1 MEHWITDLLT
11 VSFELIGMLGKVF
24 RLRGSNFR
32 MLPNPTLDPWVKK
45 PRPGGPS
52 HWKIGNLLQ
61 VFQNKVTDLS
71 MKTGITASTT
81 IISRYWEPL
90 VLPEMDEFKLQ
101 LIKRELLHDTVDEIT
116 KYLLSLKQSDVLSV
130 LVWHIERVAA
140 HLEDQKSPINT
151 ISFTSMNS
159 AEVLMN
165 YYFDIIRPEVISC
178 KSDGEIKMLSDTDQE
193 QRNGIWLAL
202 MFRMLCWLML
212 HDFDSTDINLVD
224 SDLKGSRMPIY
235 IG

>member
-1 MEHWITDLLT
+1 
-11 VSFELIGMLGKVF
+11 
-24 RLRGSNFR
+24 
-32 MLPNPTLDPWVKK
+32 MLPNPTVDPWVKK
-45 PRPGGPS
+45 PRPGRPS
-52 HWKIGNLLQ
+52 HWKISNLLQ
-61 VFQNKVTDLS
+61 VFGKRVNDLWNKIDVTESIPIVKRRWDVLARLPDL
-71 MKTGITASTT
+71 
-81 IISRYWEPL
+81 
-90 VLPEMDEFKLQ
+90 DEFRLTWTT
-101 LIKRELLHDTVDEIT
+101 RELLHDTVDEMT
-116 KYLLSLKQSDVLSV
+116 EHLLSLKQSDVLSV
-130 LVWHIERVAA
+130 LLWHIERVAA

-178 KSDGEIKMLSDTDQE
+178 KSDGEIKMLSATEQE

>member
-1 MEHWITDLLT
+1 
-11 VSFELIGMLGKVF
+11 
-24 RLRGSNFR
+24 
-32 MLPNPTLDPWVKK
+32 MLPNPTVDPWVKK
-45 PRPGGPS
+45 PRPGRPS
-52 HWKIGNLLQ
+52 HWKISNLLQ
-61 VFQNKVTDLS
+61 VFGKRVNDLWNKIDVTESIPIVKRRWDVLARLPDL
-71 MKTGITASTT
+71 
-81 IISRYWEPL
+81 
-90 VLPEMDEFKLQ
+90 DEFRLTWTT
-101 LIKRELLHDTVDEIT
+101 RELLHDTVDEMT
-116 KYLLSLKQSDVLSV
+116 EHLLSLKQSDVLSV
-130 LVWHIERVAA
+130 LLWHIERVAA
-140 HLEDQKSPINT
+140 HLKDQKSPINT

-178 KSDGEIKMLSDTDQE
+178 KSDGEIKMLSDTEQE

>member
-1 MEHWITDLLT
+1 
-11 VSFELIGMLGKVF
+11 
-24 RLRGSNFR
+24 
-32 MLPNPTLDPWVKK
+32 MLPNPTMDPWVKK

-52 HWKIGNLLQ
+52 HWKIGNLLR
-61 VFQNKVTDLS
+61 VFENKVKGLS
-71 MKTGITASTT
+71 KKTGITDSTK
-81 IISRYWEPL
+81 IINRCWESL
-90 VLPEMDEFKLQ
+90 VLSELDEFKLP
-101 LIKRELLHDTVDEIT
+101 LIKRELFHDTVDEMT
-116 KYLLSLKQSDVLSV
+116 QHLLSLKQSEVLSV

-151 ISFTSMNS
+151 ISFTSMDS

-178 KSDGEIKMLSDTDQE
+178 KSDGDIKMLSDTEKE

-212 HDFDSTDINLVD
+212 HDFDSTHINLVD

>member
-1 MEHWITDLLT
+1 
-11 VSFELIGMLGKVF
+11 
-24 RLRGSNFR
+24 
-32 MLPNPTLDPWVKK
+32 MLPNPTVDPWVKK
-45 PRPGGPS
+45 PRPGRPS
-52 HWKIGNLLQ
+52 HWKISNLLQ
-61 VFQNKVTDLS
+61 VFGKRVNDLWNKIDVTESIPIVKRRWDVLARLPDL
-71 MKTGITASTT
+71 
-81 IISRYWEPL
+81 
-90 VLPEMDEFKLQ
+90 DEFRLTWTT
-101 LIKRELLHDTVDEIT
+101 RELLHDTVDEMT
-116 KYLLSLKQSDVLSV
+116 EHLLSLKQSDVLSV
-130 LVWHIERVAA
+130 LLWHIERVAA

-178 KSDGEIKMLSDTDQE
+178 KSNSETKMLSDTDQE
-193 QRNGIWLAL
+193 RRNGIWLAL

>member
-1 MEHWITDLLT
+1 
-11 VSFELIGMLGKVF
+11 
-24 RLRGSNFR
+24 
-32 MLPNPTLDPWVKK
+32 MLPNPTMDPWVKK

-61 VFQNKVTDLS
+61 VFEKKITDLEF
-71 MKTGITASTT
+71 KTGITASTT
-81 IISRYWEPL
+81 IISRYWEPT
-90 VLPEMDEFKLQ
+90 VLPKLDEFKLPSIEQ
-101 LIKRELLHDTVDEIT
+101 ELLHNTVDAIT
-116 KYLLSLKQSDVLSV
+116 EHLLSLKQSDVLSV

-151 ISFTSMNS
+151 ISFTSMDS

-178 KSDGEIKMLSDTDQE
+178 TSDGELSMLLPTEKE
-193 QRNGIWLAL
+193 QRNGIWLTL